1 MTEPAVMEDT
11 GREHDDVVV
20 ADADESFIPLSD
32 PDITIAEIAAV
43 DSVMRSSRLSS
54 GPTVEAF
61 EAAFAAYLGRKYAIA
76 VPSGTLGLLLTLR
89 AYGIGP
95 GQEVIASSYS
105 FRETAHAISIAGAKP
120 VFADID
126 YWAGTLVPEK
136 VEARITVNTR
146 AIVACNNNGHPAE
159 WSGLRAVAKKHGL
172 VLIEDSTEAIGSKF
186 QGALVGSFGDVAVF
200 DFSQPCAL
208 TCGEGGM
215 VVTDDVDIAVA
226 LRRHRSHRLEERA
239 SVVVGATPPYQA
251 AMSNIAATLG
261 LVQLQRLDEILE
273 RRRLIEHLYYKHV
286 QSFEGIKDPYI
297 GPDVTE
303 VNWFLYVVHLGTRFS
318 RSSRDAIVEDLRVEQ
333 VEAAAYSNPL
343 HLQRHYFE
351 LGYRRG
357 DYFVTEKVADRA
369 VALPFHTHLTEDQ
382 IEFIV
387 GTMKDASVNV
397 GAGAAIY

>member
-1 MTEPAVMEDT
+1 MTELAVMQGADRED
-11 GREHDDVVV
+11 DDVVV
-20 ADADESFIPLSD
+20 ADVDESFIPLSD
-32 PDITIAEIAAV
+32 PDITLAEIEAV
-43 DSVMRSSRLSS
+43 DSAMRSARLSF

-61 EAAFAAYLGRKYAIA
+61 ETAFAAYLGRKYATA
-76 VPSGTLGLLLTLR
+76 VPSGTLGLLLALR

-105 FRETAHAISIAGAKP
+105 FRESAHAISIAGAKP

-136 VEARITVNTR
+136 VEARITANTR

-159 WSGLRAVAKKHGL
+159 WAGLRAVAKKHGL

-186 QGALVGSFGDVAVF
+186 QGALVGTFGDVAVF
-200 DFSQPCAL
+200 DFSQPSAL

-226 LRRHRSHRLEERA
+226 LRRHRTHRLEERA
-239 SVVVGATPPYQA
+239 SVVVSATPPYQA
-251 AMSNIAATLG
+251 AMSNIAAALG
-261 LVQLQRLDEILE
+261 LAQLQRLDEILE
-273 RRRLIEHLYYKHV
+273 RRRLTQHLYNKHV

-369 VALPFHTHLTEDQ
+369 VALPFHSHLTEDQ